1 MRFSIREICKTL
13 FLCIA
18 SLNLGLSGGP
28 FILGVVFAVAFVYL
42 HFRYAGA
49 AGGTNAAKRPRY
61 KKSIAYAAIVP
72 CAIWWVLT
80 PGVDYGFS
88 PFVVFIPAWYLLF
101 LAWLQKRSVGNGA
114 YEVFVVFNGVAVLI
128 MGMFQTTKPCVLFG
142 TFGLLLAVHAYSRTR
157 TALYKHLLLILLF
170 VFFCATSFAGW
181 KFWKSHH
188 HYNGHWAEDYYA
200 RTRVMGFDPV
210 AALGSFSSN
219 YNSKYNSQVVLRIWD
234 SLAPEYLRAAVY
246 EKYVAG
252 IWKLPEQP
260 AKKLYPN
267 YFWVDY
273 AVFEV
278 ADSAT
283 QTDDVKQVWVQ
294 AALDNFGFM
303 FAAPN
308 ALGVAAKNADSLDY
322 YATNVFTGLN
332 VKRSDWYY
340 FVKKSAENQNAYL
353 SNDATAEDSLHVARA
368 LQITEFYRR
377 FVDSVANEMN
387 LADIRRTFDSLVVAG
402 VLQASDSS
410 QIAYATLDFIKKYF
424 NSNFEYTLKIPGLD
438 RHWKKTIGDPLFQF
452 WKTKKGYCEYYATLS
467 TLLLRHQGIPAR
479 YVTGFAHPQRVEGR
493 PYALFRRNHSHA
505 WVEVLVGN
513 RWISYDPTPPIPV
526 TAFAESSWFQE
537 KWEGVRGRFAHL
549 FHLLKE
555 GEWRRTVD
563 SWQQVTEAILGSVF
577 FYVAL
582 GLCVVVIVLLKFRSR
597 KRVHVLQ
604 KDSLKAK
611 LWIARLD
618 RAEKK
623 LRRYG
628 YERHPGETVA
638 AFFGRTQLL
647 VAKNPLKESRRK
659 ACLDAL
665 CELEEYEKSRWRL

>member
-18 SLNLGLSGGP
+18 SLNLGFSGGP
-28 FILGVVFAVAFVYL
+28 LVLGIVFAIAFVYL
-42 HFRYAGA
+42 HFRYGEA
-49 AGGTNAAKRPRY
+49 TLENASKRPRY

-101 LAWLQKRSVGNGA
+101 LTWLQKRSVGNGA

-142 TFGLLLAVHAYSRTR
+142 TVGLLLAVHAYSRTR

-188 HYNGHWAEDYYA
+188 HYNGHWAEDYYTK
-200 RTRVMGFDPV
+200 TRVMGFDPV
-210 AALGSFSSN
+210 AALGTFSSN
-219 YNSKYNSQVVLRIWD
+219 YNSKFNSQVVLRVWD

-273 AVFEV
+273 AIFET
-278 ADSAT
+278 ADSVT

-340 FVKKSAENQNAYL
+340 YVKKSETDSEAYL
-353 SNDATAEDSLHVARA
+353 SNDATAEDSLHVARM
-368 LQITEFYRR
+368 LQIVDFYRG
-377 FVDSVANEMN
+377 FVDSVASEME
-387 LADIRRTFDSLVVAG
+387 LAKIRSALT
-402 VLQASDSS
+402 DSS
-410 QIAYATLDFIKKYF
+410 QVAYATLDFIKKYF
-424 NSNFEYTLKIPGLD
+424 RKNFEYALKIPGLD
-438 RHWKKTIGDPLFQF
+438 RHWKKTVGDPLFQF
-452 WKTKKGYCEYYATLS
+452 WKTKQGYCEYYATLAVM
-467 TLLLRHQGIPAR
+467 LLRHQGIPAR
-479 YVTGFAHPQRVEGR
+479 YVTGFAHPLRVEGR
-493 PYALFRRNHSHA
+493 PYVLFRRNHSHA
-505 WVEVLVGN
+505 WVEAFVDN

-526 TAFAESSWFQE
+526 TAFAEPSWFAE
-537 KWEGVRGRFAHL
+537 TWEGLRGRMAHV

-563 SWQQVTEAILGSVF
+563 SWQNITQAVLESVF
-577 FYVAL
+577 FYVVLAL
-582 GLCVVVIVLLKFRSR
+582 CIVAIVLLKFRNR
-597 KRVHVLQ
+597 KKIRVLQ

-611 LWIARLD
+611 HWILRLD
-618 RAEKK
+618 KAEKM
-623 LRRYG
+623 LRRFG

-638 AFFGRTQLL
+638 AFISRTQTL
-647 VAKNPLKESRRK
+647 VAKNDRLK
-659 ACLDAL
+659 DAHRSICASAL
-665 CELEEYEKSRWRL
+665 QDLLEYEKMRWRL